1 MSVGRI
7 TMIDF
12 ISDETMQAAAKLYL
26 ATHKENFPNAKL
38 IVNVKTGPRSVMNL
52 AIYESYEE
60 AQKKLIGRQKYQDAI
75 AITVKDTFY
84 YEGDLNYF
92 YQDPKAEIVSEYAE
106 KDRLFFEAERKV
118 EK

>member
-38 IVNVKTGPRSVMNL
+38 IVNVKTGPRSVMTL

-60 AQKKLIGRQKYQDAI
+60 AQKNLIGRQKYQDSI
-75 AITVKDTFY
+75 AVTVKDTFY
-84 YEGDLNYF
+84 YEGDLHYF
-92 YQDPKAEIVSEYAE
+92 YLDPKAEIVSEYTE

>member
-1 MSVGRI
+1 MSVSKI
-7 TMIDF
+7 KIFDF
-12 ISDETMQAAAKLYL
+12 TCDDVMQAATKLYL
-26 ATHKENFPNAKL
+26 ATQKENFPNAKL

-92 YQDPKAEIVSEYAE
+92 YHDPKAEIVSEYAE
-106 KDRLFFEAERKV
+106 KDRLFFEAERKA